1 MVDIAN
7 FLAQRSPRFDN
18 MEIDRERYDNALLR
32 NEVQRLPQQNRIQ
45 DQQIQAQDQGLSQ
58 NRSENARR
66 VAAGIFSAI
75 ADAPDPIS
83 MGARLTQSEM
93 FRSVGAELKLPVD
106 QFQPGPGDDP
116 EQIRAAARSWAQAVG
131 AQSSQQQRVQ
141 STQVLEDGTIAYVTS
156 DGRIVRTNE
165 RARNNLQFVESG
177 GGRGAFDPR
186 AGSVS
191 PITSAA
197 QETAA
202 SADKAG
208 AESWARAAAT
218 AGVDLQKEQVSRQA
232 TLGVWRVARQ
242 GLLSGLA
249 GTDTGPVAGPVS

>member
-106 QFQPGPGDDP
+106 QFKPGPGDDP

-131 AQSSQQQRVQ
+131 AQAQKPEGYSLSPGQSRYNAANQRVATAPNVPKPPGGADAPSNVQEYQYYQ
-141 STQVLEDGTIAYVTS
+141 SLPTDE
-156 DGRIVRTNE
+156 
-165 RARNNLQFVESG
+165 
-177 GGRGAFDPR
+177 
-186 AGSVS
+186 
-191 PITSAA
+191 
-197 QETAA
+197 
-202 SADKAG
+202 
-208 AESWARAAAT
+208 ARAEY
-218 AGVDLQKEQVSRQA
+218 L
-232 TLGVWRVARQ
+232 RVKRGDQ
-242 GLLSGLA
+242 
-249 GTDTGPVAGPVS
+249 